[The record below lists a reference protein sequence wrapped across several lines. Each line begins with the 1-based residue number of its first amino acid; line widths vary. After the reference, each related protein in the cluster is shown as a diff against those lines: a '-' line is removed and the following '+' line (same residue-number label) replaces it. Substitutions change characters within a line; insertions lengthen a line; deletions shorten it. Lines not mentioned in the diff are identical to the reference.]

1 MFAQLIPILAQAA
14 QPSPLMSFVPMA
26 LILIVFYFLLIA
38 PMRKRQK
45 ELQSQVDAMEKGDS
59 VVTSGGLHGRV
70 AGMDG
75 ATIILEIADK
85 VKVRVSKSAIN
96 SVESKSDGKGDSK

>member
-1 MFAQLIPILAQAA
+1 MSPQLLPILAQAA

-38 PMRKRQK
+38 PMRKRQR
-45 ELQSQVDAMEKGDS
+45 ELQAQVDAMEKGDT
-59 VVTSGGLHGRV
+59 VITSGGLHGKV
-70 AGMDG
+70 AGIDG
-75 ATIILEIADK
+75 TTVILEIADK

-96 SVESKSDGKGDSK
+96 SVAGRDGKGASQ